1 MELLASFQPGVGGGG
16 LSTHGFCILMSLTHR
31 HEGTGSTF
39 LTRDSRVFTV
49 FFFLVTVLIHILQLN
64 LYLREV
70 WSQGGTEAK
79 NVGIQ
84 EVLCLA

>member
-1 MELLASFQPGVGGGG
+1 MPVS
-16 LSTHGFCILMSLTHR
+16 
-31 HEGTGSTF
+31 
-39 LTRDSRVFTV
+39 SRVFTV

-79 NVGIQ
+79 NVRGG
-84 EVLCLA
+84 VFKAHARAAASP